1 MAGGD
6 CGLTTKVFA
15 ANIDEVGVGGER
27 GREGASELAANP
39 PLFPSG
45 TEYALREI
53 EPFLG
58 FCQFLLEAL
67 DTMLQRLEP
76 RSDVHGY

>member
-1 MAGGD
+1 MIPPLSVLLLNGSRIE
-6 CGLTTKVFA
+6 LY
-15 ANIDEVGVGGER
+15 
-27 GREGASELAANP
+27 LAANP

-67 DTMLQRLEP
+67 DTMFQRLEP
-76 RSDVHGY
+76 SGDVGR